1 MGGLFIKP
9 TPRQDGRPAL
19 QAIAFFTTMA
29 HRRAPYLHSPQ
40 QFRLLHSMFKPG

>member
-29 HRRAPYLHSPQ
+29 HGRAPYL
-40 QFRLLHSMFKPG
+40 QFTPAIPPFA